1 MIKNTNFLP
10 LPEGLKFSEWG
21 ALVAEQLAQYGVSAP
36 YNEDSWKTWV
46 CALFYVPELA
56 AMNIPG
62 ADGFENWSD
71 WAQQFIGAVR

>member
-1 MIKNTNFLP
+1 MIKGAAFLP

-21 ALVAEQLAQYGVSAP
+21 ALVAEQFAQFGVSAP
-36 YNEDSWKTWV
+36 YNDDSWKTWV

-62 ADGFENWSD
+62 AAGFDTWSD
-71 WAQQFIGAVR
+71 WADQFIGSVR

>member
-1 MIKNTNFLP
+1 VIKNSAFIP
-10 LPEGLKFSEWG
+10 SPDGLKFSDWG
-21 ALVAEQLAQYGVSAP
+21 ALVAEQFAQFGVSAP
-36 YNEDSWKTWV
+36 YNDDSWKTWV

-71 WAQQFIGAVR
+71 WAEQFIGAVR